1 MITSFPPI
9 TIIIFVKT
17 ISLLSL
23 LDQFESGEFVFE
35 RCEWGGTG
43 YKSRLQGGP
52 QRWFPNQNASW
63 VTTVLVDIVR
73 TYVTSWRHSTTSHR
87 QIDRQ
92 TDRWSWLMRDL
103 WRPTRRAV
111 SGQLSSNPRSGPL
124 RNRCARLARSR
135 VFIQATPRQ
144 MPHLRTVL
152 HTYDWS
158 VNAFTHRAH
167 KEQNKLLNVWQ
178 AAPLATWI
186 YSTGFP

>member
-1 MITSFPPI
+1 MITSFPPM

-35 RCEWGGTG
+35 RCEWGGRG
-43 YKSRLQGGP
+43 YKSRLHGGP

-87 QIDRQ
+87 QTDRQ

-111 SGQLSSNPRSGPL
+111 SGQLSSNPLAQPPAPGQP
-124 RNRCARLARSR
+124 ARALLYKRRRVKCHIYVLYAYVWLVCQCIHTSR
-135 VFIQATPRQ
+135 A
-144 MPHLRTVL
+144 
-152 HTYDWS
+152 
-158 VNAFTHRAH
+158 
-167 KEQNKLLNVWQ
+167 
-178 AAPLATWI
+178 
-186 YSTGFP
+186 